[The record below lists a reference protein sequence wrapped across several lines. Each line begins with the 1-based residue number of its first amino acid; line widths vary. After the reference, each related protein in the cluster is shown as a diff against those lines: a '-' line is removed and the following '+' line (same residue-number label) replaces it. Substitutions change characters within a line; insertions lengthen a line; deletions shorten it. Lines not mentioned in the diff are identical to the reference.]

1 MKLET
6 YLKAGI
12 VSGIVLVACTIVFGI
27 LPDFANRYDNYFRQ
41 NGVPTISEGEVKA
54 KYLESDEYKSFS
66 ERFPDHNVEF
76 WYGNNESRFGAVAYN
91 PETKNALILNM
102 RYDTWSDQMNK
113 DVQCS
118 TTKLVSGNRYN
129 ADGLMVI
136 PFIKST
142 ECLE

>member
-1 MKLET
+1 MSLET

-12 VSGIVLVACTIVFGI
+12 ISGIVLVSCTIVFGI
-27 LPDFANRYDNYFRQ
+27 LPDFVNRYDYFRQ
-41 NGVPTISEGEVKA
+41 HSISTISEEDVKK
-54 KYLESDEYKSFS
+54 KYYESPEFQAFA
-66 ERFPDHNVEF
+66 ERFPDHEVEF
-76 WYGNNESRFGAVAYN
+76 WYGNNESRFGMVSYN
-91 PETKNALILNM
+91 PDTKNALILNM
-102 RYDTWSDQMNK
+102 RYDVWSENMNK

-142 ECLE
+142 ECLD